1 MGNLFSGDMSGN
13 TATSTDSATITGNIV
28 GNAMADSHAASSASN
43 VISFEV
49 DIHDV
54 RAQEL
59 DICQANTAYQV
70 TNAKFNSDISNQ
82 VSMKQNFSSTVSQI
96 ADALAKNAA
105 SGDTASSSTDLSYY
119 VSQVQNIQ
127 SKALQNC
134 KASNQ
139 QTFIISASELSG
151 NHVAVDQENVAISA
165 LASSCIGNITSST
178 TGEQSASLDLKQK
191 SEAKAIG
198 AMFTGIMGTIEMAVL
213 GVVVV
218 VLGILMLMV
227 LFTISAT
234 GVMIVFIIGYCILAY
249 LIYSKVDG
257 AFFLSQDRAQTIAD
271 SQKNKGEYTNSPIV
285 IQGPFCFAR
294 AWNKDEMVLEGYKH
308 VSQEENVKAS
318 EAMEKFEQ
326 YRAQDPACVGALWKR
341 QQQYGNGK
349 FSYIS
354 TDVVTGADIASFRN
368 AQLHGPEGDGAG
380 TLHYYHRTPQGD
392 MSTSDYRKL
401 YAYWDHSEPGV
412 VPLRGSAGQL
422 MTAGDD
428 PTAPDG
434 ILKSRLHDLDNAN
447 DGAQSFTVRPFPMSA
462 EINDILSEQST
473 VFAATAPN
481 SKTPLSGG
489 PSATNNAATA
499 AVDQLT
505 LPWTTN
511 TSQSADVAFKGY
523 MSSIGGLTEASK
535 AEMLTTYSQE
545 DTDRLTALRDDA
557 VNAKL
562 VLANDVRDFQYTPY
576 SGPGHAS
583 ENTVTGIPAW
593 LLGSQAMS
601 TDYGPA
607 KFIEFANTAMFFAT
621 PDRRSMLPVGT
632 NPGDVDSYRDRM
644 DMRIE
649 KNKDGAFLCI
659 AAYCALLVIHA
670 VLLWNS
676 ISITT
681 GGVLVAAALSAAALY
696 RMTSK
701 KISDLS

>member
-1 MGNLFSGDMSGN
+1 MGNLFSSDMSGN

-28 GNAMADSHAASSASN
+28 GNAMADSHASSSASN
-43 VISFEV
+43 VITFEV

-70 TNAKFNSDISNQ
+70 TNAKFDSDINNQ
-82 VSMKQNFSSTVSQI
+82 VSMSQNFSATVSQI

-105 SGDTASSSTDLSYY
+105 SGDAASSSTDLSYY

-134 KASNQ
+134 EASNR

-151 NHVAVDQENVAISA
+151 NHVSVSQENVAISA

-178 TGEQSASLDLKQK
+178 SGAQSASLDLKQK

-234 GVMIVFIIGYCILAY
+234 GVMILFIIGYCILGY
-249 LIYSKVDG
+249 LIYSKVNG
-257 AFFLSQDRAQTIAD
+257 ASFLSQDRAQTIAD
-271 SQKNKGEYTNSPIV
+271 SQKNKHEYANAPVV

-294 AWNKDEMVLEGYKH
+294 SWTKDPTDMDGYTH
-308 VSQEENVKAS
+308 IDQEDNVKAS
-318 EAMEKFEQ
+318 EAMKKFEQ
-326 YRAQDPACVGALWKR
+326 YRAQDPECVGALWR
-341 QQQYGNGK
+341 REQQYGNDRL
-349 FSYIS
+349 SYTS
-354 TDVVTGADIASFRN
+354 KGVVTNDDIANFRV
-368 AQLHGPEGDGAG
+368 AQLYGPDGDGTG

-392 MSTSDYRKL
+392 MSLSDYRKL
-401 YAYWDHSEPGV
+401 YAYWDNSEPGV
-412 VPLRGSAGQL
+412 VPVRGSAGKL
-422 MTAGDD
+422 MTAGND

-434 ILKSRLHDLDNAN
+434 ILKSRLHDLDGAN

-462 EINDILSEQST
+462 EINHHNSEQST
-473 VFAATAPN
+473 VFVATAN
-481 SKTPLSGG
+481 GKIPLSGG
-489 PSATNNAATA
+489 PSAPNSEASRK
-499 AVDQLT
+499 VDELT

-511 TSQSADVAFKGY
+511 EGQSADVAFKGY
-523 MSSIGGLTEASK
+523 MSSISGLDDTAKQS
-535 AEMLTTYSQE
+535 MLANYRQE
-545 DTDRLTALRDDA
+545 DADRTTALSE
-557 VNAKL
+557 VSAKL
-562 VLANDVRDFQYTPY
+562 VLASELREFYYAPY
-576 SGPGHAS
+576 ADQGQGA

-601 TDYGPA
+601 SDYGPA

-632 NPGDVDSYRDRM
+632 NPSDVDSYSDRM
-644 DMRIE
+644 EMRIE

-659 AAYCALLVIHA
+659 AAYCGLLVINA

-681 GGVLVAAALSAAALY
+681 GGVLVAAAFGAAALY

-701 KISDLS
+701 KIGQLS

>member
-1 MGNLFSGDMSGN
+1 MGNLFSSDMSGN

-59 DICQANTAYQV
+59 DICQANTAYQL

-105 SGDTASSSTDLSYY
+105 SGDTANSSTDLSYY

-271 SQKNKGEYTNSPIV
+271 SQKNKGEYTNAPVV
-285 IQGPFCFAR
+285 IQGPYCFAR
-294 AWNKDEMVLEGYKH
+294 AWDKDVTDLEGYDP
-308 VSQEENVKAS
+308 VSHEDSVKAS

-326 YRAQDPACVGALWKR
+326 YREQDPACVGALWKR
-341 QQQYGNGK
+341 RQPYGNGS

-354 TDVVTGADIASFRN
+354 TGVVTSNDIASFRT
-368 AQLHGPEGDGAG
+368 AQLHGPEGDGLG
-380 TLHYYHRTPQGD
+380 TLYYYHRKPQGN
-392 MSTSDYRKL
+392 MSLSDYRKL

-412 VPLRGSAGQL
+412 VPLRGSAGKL

-462 EINDILSEQST
+462 EINDIKSEQST
-473 VFAATAPN
+473 VFVATTAN
-481 SKTPLSGG
+481 SQTPLSGG
-489 PSATNNAATA
+489 AANKAATE

-505 LPWTTN
+505 LPWLTIPN
-511 TSQSADVAFKGY
+511 ESADVAFKGY
-523 MSSIGGLTEASK
+523 MSSISGLSEENK
-535 AEMLTTYSQE
+535 NEMLTTYGQE
-545 DTDRLTALRDDA
+545 DAARLEALTNTA

-562 VLANDVRDFQYTPY
+562 VIAHDVRDFKYTPY
-576 SGPGHAS
+576 SGPGHPS

-601 TDYGPA
+601 PDYGPA

-632 NPGDVDSYRDRM
+632 NPGNVDSYRDRM

-681 GGVLVAAALSAAALY
+681 GGVLVAAALGAAALY

-701 KISDLS
+701 KVSDLS